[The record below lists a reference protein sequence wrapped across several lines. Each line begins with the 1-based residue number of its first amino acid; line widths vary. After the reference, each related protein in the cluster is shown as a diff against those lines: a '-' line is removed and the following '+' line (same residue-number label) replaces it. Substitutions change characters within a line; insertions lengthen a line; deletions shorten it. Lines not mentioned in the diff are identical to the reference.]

1 MPERIL
7 EAVGRLKTLFE
18 QIPGTQ
24 LSVGQ
29 ASRLAGVE
37 PSLCESVIS
46 ALEDAHFLKRTQD
59 GRYVHTGTDSPH
71 I

>member
-7 EAVGRLKTLFE
+7 QAVDRLKTLFE
-18 QIPGTQ
+18 EIPGTQ
-24 LSVGQ
+24 LSVAQ
-29 ASRLAGVE
+29 ASSLAGVE

-46 ALEDAHFLKRTQD
+46 ALEDAHFL
-59 GRYVHTGTDSPH
+59 SEA

>member
-7 EAVGRLKTLFE
+7 EAVDRLKALFE
-18 QIPGTQ
+18 NTPGIQ
-24 LSVGQ
+24 LSVTQ

-46 ALEDAHFLKRTQD
+46 ALEDTRFLKRTLD
-59 GRYVHTGTDSPH
+59 GRYVYYR
-71 I
+71 

>member
-7 EAVGRLKTLFE
+7 QAVDRLKTLFE
-18 QIPGTQ
+18 EIPGPP
-24 LSVGQ
+24 LSVAQ

-37 PSLCESVIS
+37 ASLCESVIS

-59 GRYVHTGTDSPH
+59 GRYVHPGTDPTSV
-71 I
+71 